1 MLKLF
6 SRTAAIA
13 ACIALTAALLPCT
26 ASADTQ
32 PLDDSGLDYSEYV
45 GTVNNPAAGYTNT
58 IWAVCKPD
66 STPVYS
72 PTAKLVLFFIDI
84 GAFSSGMN
92 GTKNSD
98 GTYTA
103 GEDIPLDETFFDSW
117 RQTFENC
124 RKNGCTVAVRFR
136 YDANGSDNPEPASF
150 DALLSH
156 IDQLTEHDFFGQ
168 AGGLRRQMGRT
179 ARRQLHLPRVQGEA
193 AAKAARSRSRP
204 CPRDCENAEYLR

>member
-124 RKNGCTVAVRFR
+124 RKNGCTVEVRFR
-136 YDANGSDNPEPASF
+136 YDANGSGNPEPASF
-150 DALLSH
+150 DALL
-156 IDQLTEHDFFGQ
+156 
-168 AGGLRRQMGRT
+168 
-179 ARRQLHLPRVQGEA
+179 
-193 AAKAARSRSRP
+193 
-204 CPRDCENAEYLR
+204 